1 MHRLRNFPRTVQW
14 LLALTLALSPLLSVW
29 HGGMAVA
36 DQPST
41 VAADAHAH
49 HSMATHG
56 DGQPDPVHS
65 GCAQHDSCLG
75 QCCAGCGHCTSVSL
89 LLPADPVVSH
99 SVLTPHVLR
108 LSITPLIVLRERPP
122 RLLSV

>member
-14 LLALTLALSPLLSVW
+14 LLALTLALSPLLSAW
-29 HGGMAVA
+29 HGGMAGA
-36 DQPST
+36 DQAA
-41 VAADAHAH
+41 VAPGEHAH
-49 HSMATHG
+49 HSMTHA
-56 DGQPDPVHS
+56 DDQPDSAHS

-89 LLPADPVVSH
+89 SLPADPVVSH

>member
-14 LLALTLALSPLLSVW
+14 LLALTLALSPLLSAW

-36 DQPST
+36 DQSST
-41 VAADAHAH
+41 VAADTHAH
-49 HSMATHG
+49 QSMTAHG
-56 DGQPDPVHS
+56 DGQPDPAHA

-75 QCCAGCGHCTSVSL
+75 QCCVGCGHCTSASL
-89 LLPADPVVSH
+89 PLSVDPVVSH